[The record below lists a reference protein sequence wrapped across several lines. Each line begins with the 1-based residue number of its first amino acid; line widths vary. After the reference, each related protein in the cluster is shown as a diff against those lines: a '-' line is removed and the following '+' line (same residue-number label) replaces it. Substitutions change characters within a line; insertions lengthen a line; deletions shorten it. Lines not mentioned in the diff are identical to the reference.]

1 MRISRPM
8 SVFAI
13 AVVVAGPAFAGERIE
28 TWSGDGCTQSK
39 MTALKSDGRIFL
51 SYSMIDACEDLVISF
66 GEGYL
71 PLSSWSGSIGMKKI
85 SLKANPATVQNFANS
100 GQPVTFNLVFTK
112 TPAFTATKTISETI
126 SGQNIEPWK
135 TAQKEVKYSAD
146 VTGNSNMFDT
156 PGQGTMTFVGAV
168 K

>member
-1 MRISRPM
+1 M

-126 SGQNIEPWK
+126 SGQNIEPWE

-146 VTGNSNMFDT
+146 VTGNSNIFDT